1 MVGDVVMGRFRH
13 WLNLGDSDG
22 NIAQYEEEL
31 AEDNLQ
37 QLRRYVKA
45 GILFILFCIVLR
57 WIANGPLLDEV
68 IPNVIGI
75 IVLAILFHLIVL
87 LQKKKEKITLY
98 SRIYVALFA
107 AVWYVLS
114 LYFSILQAPE
124 HPSVLPCIALLMIPC
139 LFSFVPAECLC
150 IEVIAFAC
158 FMVCDSVVAN
168 PGMVREDFVYELIC
182 LILGLYG
189 GWMRTSG
196 RIQQVRYLNIY
207 RATGVLYERSF
218 YANLKNNHVSL
229 LQGGEEFR
237 ELLTECESA
246 EEVLTAIQNDYIA
259 EDFRADY
266 QRFTN
271 LEAMTQRL
279 SFADKAEFE
288 YQDKFGIW
296 HRLTVIGQ
304 FDSGDRDGHKTLA
317 GVIAVV
323 QLIHAQKLQEQEYQ
337 KFLKDTAADAVHEN
351 EEKDNYL
358 RKISYDIRNDVN
370 GIRGIVELS
379 GQYMNDAQRLEENR
393 QHILDATKHLLIL
406 LNGVQDINDLNN
418 NNNNNNVRDWEAA
431 AREVDPEIQE
441 IPSIDGVRI
450 LLVEDNEINMEIAEF
465 ALSEHNAVVTKA
477 WNGEEAVQIFKE
489 AEPGSFDLILMDLMM
504 PRMNGLDATKAIR
517 RMDRSDAKTIPIIAM
532 TANAFLE
539 DREDCLKAGMNDHI
553 TKPVSANRLLEKVA
567 EYLHR

>member
-1 MVGDVVMGRFRH
+1 MGRLQY
-13 WLNLGDSDG
+13 WLNLGDTDG
-22 NIAQYEEEL
+22 NIAQYREEL
-31 AEDNLQ
+31 AEDNLHR
-37 QLRRYVKA
+37 LHRYAKS

-57 WIANGPLLDEV
+57 LIANGPLLDEV

-75 IVLAILFHLIVL
+75 VVLAILFHLIVL
-87 LQKKKEKITLY
+87 LQKKKENRTLY
-98 SRIYVALFA
+98 GRIYVALFA
-107 AVWYVLS
+107 AVWCVLS
-114 LYFSILQAPE
+114 LYYSILQSPE
-124 HPSVLPCIALLMIPC
+124 HPSVLPCIALLAIPC
-139 LFSFVPAECLC
+139 LFNFLPVECLC
-150 IEVIAFAC
+150 MEAIAFAV
-158 FMVCDSVVAN
+158 FMICDAVVAS
-168 PGMVREDFVYELIC
+168 PEMVQTDFAYELIC
-182 LILGLYG
+182 LALGLYI
-189 GWMRTSG
+189 GWMRASG
-196 RIQQVRYLNIY
+196 RIRQIRYLNIY

-218 YANLKNNHVSL
+218 YANLKTNHVSL

-246 EEVLTAIQNDYIA
+246 EEVLTAILNDYIA

-271 LEAMTQRL
+271 LEVMTQRL

-296 HRLTVIGQ
+296 HRLTVTGQ
-304 FDSGDRDGHKTLA
+304 FDSGDRNGHKTLV

-323 QLIHAQKLQEQEYQ
+323 QLIHAQKLKEQEYQ

-358 RKISYDIRNDVN
+358 PKISYDIRNDVN

-379 GQYMNDAQRLEENR
+379 GQYMNDAQRLAENR
-393 QHILDATKHLLIL
+393 QHILDTTKHLLIL
-406 LNGVQDINDLNN
+406 LNGVQDINDLN

-477 WNGEEAVQIFKE
+477 WNGEEAVEIFKE